1 MSGTVPGASSKTLCR
16 DCLARYDVPLSRC
29 RACGSPRVVQ
39 HGELF
44 ELAIAHIDCD
54 AFYAAIEKRDDPS
67 LADHAVIIG
76 GGKRGVVATCC
87 YIARIK
93 GVRSAM
99 PMFKAR
105 QLCPEAVIIR
115 PDMAKYGAV
124 GRDVRA
130 MMLELTPAVE
140 PLSIDEAFLDLS
152 GTERLHHAPPAAV
165 LAAFAQRVE
174 REIGIS
180 VSVGLSH
187 NKFLAKIASDLD
199 KPRGFSVL
207 GRNET
212 MDFLARQ
219 KVTVIWGVGAAMQRR
234 LEKDGIA
241 TIGQIQGMEESVLAR
256 RYGAMGLRLAQLS
269 QGHDARPVKSEREAK
284 SISAET
290 TFETDLALESELM
303 PVLRRLS
310 EKVSARLKEKTL
322 AGQTVVLKLKT
333 SDFRT
338 LTRSRALSD
347 PTSLADKIFR
357 NGRELLLKELGGSS
371 YRLLGIGVSELQ
383 DAARADP
390 LDLLDPEAGRRAQVE
405 EAIDRIRAKFG
416 AHGVDFGL
424 TFEAGKPKKREGDTR
439 I

>member
-1 MSGTVPGASSKTLCR
+1 MSGTVQGAFSKTLCR
-16 DCLARYDVPLSRC
+16 DCLARYASSVSRC

-67 LADHAVIIG
+67 LADRAVIIG

-105 QLCPEAVIIR
+105 QLCPEAVVIR
-115 PDMAKYGAV
+115 PDMAKYAAV

-174 REIGIS
+174 KEIGIS

-207 GRNET
+207 GRTET
-212 MDFLARQ
+212 MAFLARQ
-219 KVTVIWGVGAAMQRR
+219 KVSVIWGVGAAMQRR

-241 TIGQIQGMEESVLAR
+241 TIGQIQGMEESTLAR

-269 QGHDARPVKSEREAK
+269 QGQDARPVKSEREAK

-290 TFETDLALESELM
+290 TFESDLALESELM

-310 EKVSARLKEKTL
+310 EKVSSRLKEKTL
-322 AGQTVVLKLKT
+322 AGQTIVLKLKT

-390 LDLLDPEAGRRAQVE
+390 LDLLDPEADRRAQVE
-405 EAIDRIRAKFG
+405 HAIDRIRAKFG

-424 TFEAGKPKKREGDTR
+424 TFEAGKPKKREDDTR
-439 I
+439 V

>member
-1 MSGTVPGASSKTLCR
+1 MSGTVPEASSKTLCR

-44 ELAIAHIDCD
+44 DLAIAHIDCD

-105 QLCPEAVIIR
+105 QLCPEAVVIH
-115 PDMAKYGAV
+115 PDMAKYAAV

-187 NKFLAKIASDLD
+187 NKFLAKIASDRD

-357 NGRELLLKELGGSS
+357 NGRELLLKELDGSS

-424 TFEAGKPKKREGDTR
+424 TFEAGKPKKPEGDTR